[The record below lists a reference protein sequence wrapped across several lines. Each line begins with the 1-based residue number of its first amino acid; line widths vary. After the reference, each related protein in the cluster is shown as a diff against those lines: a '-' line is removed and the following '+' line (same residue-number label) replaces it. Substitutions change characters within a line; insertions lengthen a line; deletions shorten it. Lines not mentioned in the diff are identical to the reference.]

1 MTNCIGE
8 PDERHEEKDTL
19 IAELEEK
26 CEILERQLFKLKQ
39 ELNHIDET
47 RFPKKSKDE

>member
-8 PDERHEEKDTL
+8 PDERHEEKDTT
-19 IAELEEK
+19 ITELEEK
-26 CEILERQLFKLKQ
+26 CENLERQLFKMKQ
-39 ELNHIDET
+39 EFKQNDET